1 MHSDILVAIALHK
14 SGGRA
19 EKRNGK
25 ALVPRKA
32 QPAPS
37 DQVRAGVYV
46 VRVCS
51 TVCRPRC
58 RPHADQRHQLAL
70 FVDLGAPVVPGA
82 AIDQPRVARSRGADC
97 SDLHSFDGTV
107 ARGDWKGP
115 GGRRLG
121 WPDRG
126 GPPDGNE
133 TAIDPYTFTNCCG
146 ISLDPHARQ
155 PLCHRRF
162 CTRTQSNWH

>member
-14 SGGRA
+14 SGGGPKNATGKPSYPERRSRPHQIRSERA
-19 EKRNGK
+19 CTSCACVAR
-25 ALVPRKA
+25 
-32 QPAPS
+32 
-37 DQVRAGVYV
+37 
-46 VRVCS
+46 
-51 TVCRPRC
+51 CRPRC